1 MALLEQKEESLLTVC
16 VEACMNDQVCEREEK
31 LPEMVI

>member
-1 MALLEQKEESLLTVC
+1 LLTVR
-16 VEACMNDQVCEREEK
+16 VEACMNDQVREREEK